1 MIVDTPTLARLLKR
15 VGVETFLGE
24 LADRIEGDFRR
35 WPAFE
40 KSARLAVHSPVGVL
54 ELMPTADH
62 EWFSFKLVNGH
73 PGNPARGL
81 LTVTAVGML
90 ADVATGYPRLVSEMT
105 VLTALR
111 TAAASAVAARHLAR
125 RGAATLALIG
135 TGAQVVRELTLALVG
150 TGAQGEFQ
158 ALAFKACLGIRR
170 IRYFDTD
177 AHAMRKFAH
186 NLRDAGLE
194 LLPCTSVAEAVAGA
208 EVVTTATAVKGRQTV
223 LADAMIGAGVHIN
236 AIGGDCPGKT
246 ELDPALLRRAR
257 IVVEY
262 LPQTRIEGDIQSLGP
277 GFEAT
282 ELWQIIAGH
291 ERGRRDEHELTVFDS
306 VGFALEDYSALRYV
320 YDKARALGFG
330 ADVVLVPEPRD
341 PKDLYGY
348 VVELAAR

>member
-1 MIVDTPTLARLLKR
+1 MVMIVDTPCLARLLHR
-15 VGVETFLGE
+15 VGIETFLAE
-24 LADRIEGDFRR
+24 LADRIEADFRR

-40 KSARLAVHSPVGVL
+40 KSARLASHSRDGVL
-54 ELMPTADH
+54 ELMPTADD

-111 TAAASAVAARHLAR
+111 TAATSAVAARHLAPR
-125 RGAATLALIG
+125 AASTMALI
-135 TGAQVVRELTLALVG
+135 G

-186 NLRDAGLE
+186 NLRAAGLE
-194 LLPCTSVAEAVAGA
+194 LLPCASVAEAVAGA
-208 EVVTTATAVKGRQTV
+208 EVVTTATAVKRRQTV

-320 YDKARALGFG
+320 YDKARALGLG
-330 ADVVLVPEPRD
+330 ADVALVPEPRD

>member
-1 MIVDTPTLARLLKR
+1 
-15 VGVETFLGE
+15 
-24 LADRIEGDFRR
+24 
-35 WPAFE
+35 
-40 KSARLAVHSPVGVL
+40 
-54 ELMPTADH
+54 
-62 EWFSFKLVNGH
+62 
-73 PGNPARGL
+73 
-81 LTVTAVGML
+81 
-90 ADVATGYPRLVSEMT
+90 MT

-125 RGAATLALIG
+125 RGAATLALI
-135 TGAQVVRELTLALVG
+135 G

-186 NLRDAGLE
+186 NLRAAGLE
-194 LLPCTSVAEAVAGA
+194 LLPCASVAEAVADA
-208 EVVTTATAVKGRQTV
+208 EVVTTATAVKGRQAV

-320 YDKARALGFG
+320 YDKARALGLG
-330 ADVVLVPEPRD
+330 ADVALVPEPRD

>member
-1 MIVDTPTLARLLKR
+1 MIVDTPTLARLLER
-15 VGVETFLGE
+15 VGIETFLGE

-40 KSARLAVHSPVGVL
+40 KSARLALHSKVGVL
-54 ELMPTADH
+54 ELMPTADD

-73 PGNPARGL
+73 PGNPAQGL

-125 RGAATLALIG
+125 RGAATLAL
-135 TGAQVVRELTLALVG
+135 VG

-186 NLRDAGLE
+186 NLRAAGLE
-194 LLPCTSVAEAVAGA
+194 LLPCASVAEAVAGA
-208 EVVTTATAVKGRQTV
+208 EVVTTATAVKRRQTV

-320 YDKARALGFG
+320 YDKARALGLG
-330 ADVVLVPEPRD
+330 ADVALVPEPRD

>member
-1 MIVDTPTLARLLKR
+1 MLVDTPTLALLLQR

-24 LADRIEGDFRR
+24 LADRIDGDFRR

-40 KSARLAVHSPVGVL
+40 KSARLALHSPVGVL
-54 ELMPTADH
+54 ELMPTADA

-73 PGNPARGL
+73 PGNPAQGL

-125 RGAATLALIG
+125 RGAATLAL
-135 TGAQVVRELTLALVG
+135 VG

-186 NLRDAGLE
+186 NLRAAGLE
-194 LLPCTSVAEAVAGA
+194 LLPCASVAEAVAGA
-208 EVVTTATAVKGRQTV
+208 AVVTTATAAKRRQTV

-320 YDKARALGFG
+320 YDKARALGLG
-330 ADVVLVPEPRD
+330 ADVALVPEPRD